1 MMTRRTLMGFA
12 AAAGGGLALA
22 GCSSFNRTIRYRLT
36 LDVET
41 PEGLRTGSSVVE
53 ITMEYNDGALKGLT
67 PYAVRPT
74 IRGEAVAVALGS
86 RGKMFCLLTGD
97 GTRKASAS
105 TPYHLVSLAL
115 ESDPR
120 TIWETSFYD
129 RLNRQKPKGDVPLDT
144 LPMLVRFGDIADP
157 KSVARVDPNN
167 LAASFGPGVK
177 LARATIEITDD
188 PVTIGIEKRIP
199 FYNTHAGYFGG
210 PHRDTSDLHP
220 ERNITLSAFSQ
231 GLDK

>member
-67 PYAVRPT
+67 PAVRPI
-74 IRGEAVAVALGS
+74 IRGEAVAVDLGS
-86 RGKMFCLLTGD
+86 RGQLFCLLTGD

-129 RLNRQKPKGDVPLDT
+129 RLNRQKPKGDVSLDR
-144 LPMLVRFGDIADP
+144 LPMLVRFGDLADP
-157 KSVARVDPNN
+157 KSVARVDPND
-167 LAASFGPGVK
+167 LAASFGPSVK
-177 LARATIEITDD
+177 LLRATIEITDD
-188 PVTIGIEKRIP
+188 PVTTGIEQRLGWLAALKG
-199 FYNTHAGYFGG
+199 GYLDGG
-210 PHRDTSDLHP
+210 FTS
-220 ERNITLSAFSQ
+220 RNAPL
-231 GLDK
+231 GLYGGNFKTGD